1 MEQED
6 RQRILTNLDL
16 LERKTRNFDEVF
28 KKLVQYKM
36 FNDYMRDEILVSSR

>member
-16 LERKTRNFDEVF
+16 LERKTQNFDEVF
-28 KKLVQYKM
+28 KKLFQYKM
-36 FNDYMRDEILVSSR
+36 FNDYMRDEILVSSL